1 MVQAFRS
8 VRLGLTRQSLEHS
21 ARTAVAALLALLIA
35 RALKSPEA
43 YWAPISTLV
52 VMQSTLGAAWTIS
65 RRRFAGTALGAGLGA
80 LLVPYLGSGPLVFAI
95 AVFAIGMVCAA
106 LRLDKAAYRFAGITL
121 AIVMLVGRTSPA
133 WVIAAHRF
141 LEVALGI
148 AVALGMTAAWPE
160 REPSR

>member
-1 MVQAFRS
+1 
-8 VRLGLTRQSLEHS
+8 
-21 ARTAVAALLALLIA
+21 
-35 RALKSPEA
+35 
-43 YWAPISTLV
+43 
-52 VMQSTLGAAWTIS
+52 
-65 RRRFAGTALGAGLGA
+65 
-80 LLVPYLGSGPLVFAI
+80 
-95 AVFAIGMVCAA
+95 VFAIGMVCAA